1 MSTAGRE
8 QRRIALRLRWLKE
21 QLVARLLRLGPRRHV
36 LVVSFVVGV
45 LCGLAAVLLKN
56 AVHWTHDLVANYIAT
71 GLQSL
76 WLLLLPGVGILLTS
90 LFVRYVIR
98 DNIGHGVTGI
108 LYAISRRK
116 SYLRFHNTYSSIV
129 ASSVTI
135 GFGGSVGAEAPIVLT
150 GAAIGSNV
158 GRFFGV
164 DIKTLTLM
172 LGCGAAAGVAAIFK
186 APLAGMV
193 FTLEVLMLDLTMNS
207 IVPLLISAV
216 SATMVSYFLLGE
228 AALFHFTYSVPFDL
242 TKTFYYI
249 ILGVVMGFASL
260 YFTRMAMWVE
270 GRFSSAQRPYTRL
283 IVGATMLGVLIYL
296 FPPLYGEGYDAVQS
310 LFSGHPES
318 LFAHSPLEALM
329 DNTWLALLALGVMG
343 ALKVVAMA
351 ATTGAGGIGGSF
363 APTLFVGG
371 VGGYTVAQILNQGF
385 NAGVG
390 PENFVLVGM
399 AGAMAGVMHA
409 PLLGIF
415 LIAELTEGY
424 VLLMPLMITATV
436 SYITITQFES
446 HSIYTKRLA
455 ARGDLITHH
464 KDKAVLTM
472 LELRRV
478 IETDLEAVH
487 PKASLGDL
495 VKVVARSHRNIFP
508 VINDKGELL
517 GIVLLD
523 DIRSAMFEAEKYGS
537 YFVKDFMTIPPATIG
552 IDEPME
558 LVMNKFEETN
568 AWNLPV
574 IEDGRYVGFVSKA
587 KIFSAYR
594 EMLQRFSNE

>member
-1 MSTAGRE
+1 M
-8 QRRIALRLRWLKE
+8 
-21 QLVARLLRLGPRRHV
+21 VARLLRLGPRRHV
-36 LVVSFVVGV
+36 LVVSVVVGV

-56 AVHWTHDLVANYIAT
+56 AVHWTRELVTTYIVT
-71 GLQSL
+71 DLQSL

-90 LFVRYVIR
+90 LFVRYVVR
-98 DNIGHGVTGI
+98 DSIGHGVTGI

-116 SYLRFHNTYSSIV
+116 SYLKFHHTYSSIV
-129 ASSVTI
+129 ASSITI

-193 FTLEVLMLDLTMNS
+193 FTLEVLMLDLTMSS

-216 SATMVSYFLLGE
+216 SATMVSFFLLGE
-228 AALFHFTYSVPFDL
+228 AALFHFTYAVPFDL

-249 ILGVVMGFASL
+249 VLGVVMGFASL
-260 YFTRMAMWVE
+260 YFTRTAMWVE
-270 GRFSSAQRPYTRL
+270 GKFSAVLRPYHRFV
-283 IVGATMLGVLIYL
+283 VGAAMLGILIYL
-296 FPPLYGEGYDAVQS
+296 FPPLYGEGYDSIQD

-318 LFAHSPLEALM
+318 LFAHSPLEVLM
-329 DNTWLALLALGVMG
+329 DNTWLALLALGLMG

-371 VGGYTVAQILNQGF
+371 VGGYTLAQILNQGF

-424 VLLMPLMITATV
+424 ALLMPLMITATV

-478 IETDLEAVH
+478 IETDLEAVR
-487 PKASLGDL
+487 PQASLGDL

-508 VINDKGELL
+508 VINDKQELL

-523 DIRSAMFEAEKYGS
+523 DIRTAMFDADKYES

-558 LVMNKFEETN
+558 SVMHKFEETN

-574 IEDGRYVGFVSKA
+574 VDAGRYEGFVSKA

>member
-1 MSTAGRE
+1 MRVNDRPLRLGG
-8 QRRIALRLRWLKE
+8 RLRWFKE
-21 QLVARLLRLGPRRHV
+21 RLVVRLLKLGPRQHV
-36 LVVSFVVGV
+36 LLVSFVVGV

-56 AVHWTHDLVANYIAT
+56 AVHWTRDLVNTYIVT
-71 GLQSL
+71 DLQSL
-76 WLLLLPGVGILLTS
+76 WLLLLPGIGILLTS
-90 LFVRYVIR
+90 LYVRYVVHDDIA
-98 DNIGHGVTGI
+98 HGVSTI
-108 LYAISRRK
+108 LYAISRGK
-116 SYLRFHNTYSSIV
+116 SQLKFHNTYSSIV

-172 LGCGAAAGVAAIFK
+172 LGCGAAAGIAAIFK

-193 FTLEVLMLDLTMNS
+193 FTLEVMMLDLTMNS

-216 SATMVSYFLLGE
+216 SATMVSYFLLGN
-228 AALFHFTYSVPFDL
+228 AALFHFTYTVPFDL
-242 TKTFYYI
+242 AKTPYYL

-260 YFTRMAMWVE
+260 YFTRAAMWVE
-270 GRFSSAQRPYTRL
+270 KKFSDERRLYRRFLA
-283 IVGATMLGVLIYL
+283 GAAMLGVMIYL
-296 FPPLYGEGYDAVQS
+296 FPPLYGEGYDSIQD
-310 LFSGHPES
+310 LFSGQPEQ
-318 LFAHSPLEALM
+318 LFAHSPLEPLM
-329 DNTWLALLALGVMG
+329 GNAWLALLALG
-343 ALKVVAMA
+343 ALAAVKVFAMA
-351 ATTGAGGIGGSF
+351 ATTGAGGVGGSF
-363 APTLFVGG
+363 APTLFLGG
-371 VGGYTVAQILNQGF
+371 VGGYTLAQVLNLGL

-390 PENFVLVGM
+390 VENFVLVGM

-424 VLLMPLMITATV
+424 VLLMPLMMTATV
-436 SYITITQFES
+436 SYITIMRFEN

-455 ARGDLITHH
+455 ARGDLITHP
-464 KDKAVLTM
+464 KDRAVLTM
-472 LELRRV
+472 LELCKV
-478 IETDLEAVH
+478 IETDLETVH
-487 PKASLGDL
+487 PQASLGEL

-508 VINDKGELL
+508 VVNDDGVLL

-523 DIRSAMFEAEKYGS
+523 DIRSAMFDADKYES
-537 YFVKDFMTIPPATIG
+537 YSVRDFMTIPPAV
-552 IDEPME
+552 IDVGETMNA
-558 LVMNKFEETN
+558 VMGKFEATN

-574 IEDGRYVGFVSKA
+574 VDSKRYVGFVSKA

-594 EMLQRFSNE
+594 ATLQHFSNE

>member
-1 MSTAGRE
+1 MSNARSW
-8 QRRIALRLRWLKE
+8 QRCLVHLRRLKE
-21 QLVARLLRLGPRRHV
+21 ELVSRMLKLGPRRHV

-56 AVHWTHDLVANYIAT
+56 AVHWTRELVDTYIVT
-71 GLQSL
+71 DLQSL
-76 WLLLLPGVGILLTS
+76 WLLVIPGVGILLTS
-90 LFVRYVIR
+90 LFVRYVVR
-98 DNIGHGVTGI
+98 DDIGHGVTGI

-116 SYLRFHNTYSSIV
+116 SHLKFHNTYSSIV
-129 ASSVTI
+129 ASSITI
-135 GFGGSVGAEAPIVLT
+135 GCGGSVGAEAPIVLT

-158 GRFFGV
+158 GRFFRV
-164 DIKTLTLM
+164 DIKTLTLL
-172 LGCGAAAGVAAIFK
+172 LGCGATAGVAAIFK

-193 FTLEVLMLDLTMNS
+193 FTLEVLLLDLTTSS

-216 SATMVSYFLLGE
+216 SATIVSFFLLGD
-228 AALFHFTYSVPFDL
+228 AVLFHFTYTVPFDL
-242 TKTFYYI
+242 TKTIYYI

-270 GRFSSAQRPYTRL
+270 GKFSAIAKPSRRL
-283 IVGATMLGVLIYL
+283 IIGATMLGILVYL
-296 FPPLYGEGYDAVQS
+296 FPPLYGEGYDSIQN
-310 LFSGHPES
+310 LFSGQPDM
-318 LFAHSPLEALM
+318 LFAHSPLKSIM
-329 DNTWLALLALGVMG
+329 DSKWLAILALALLS
-343 ALKVVAMA
+343 ALKVIAMA

-363 APTLFVGG
+363 APTLFMGG
-371 VGGYTVAQILNQGF
+371 VGGYTIAQILNLGF

-424 VLLMPLMITATV
+424 ALLMPLMITATA
-436 SYITITQFES
+436 SFITITQFES

-478 IETDLEAVH
+478 IETDLETVR
-487 PKASLGDL
+487 PQASLGDL

-508 VINDKGELL
+508 VINEKEELL

-523 DIRSAMFEAEKYGS
+523 DIRSAMFDAEKYGS

-552 IDEPME
+552 IDEAME
-558 LVMNKFEETN
+558 SVMHKFEETN

-574 IEDGRYVGFVSKA
+574 VDAGRYVGFVSKA

-594 EMLQRFSNE
+594 EMLQHFSNE